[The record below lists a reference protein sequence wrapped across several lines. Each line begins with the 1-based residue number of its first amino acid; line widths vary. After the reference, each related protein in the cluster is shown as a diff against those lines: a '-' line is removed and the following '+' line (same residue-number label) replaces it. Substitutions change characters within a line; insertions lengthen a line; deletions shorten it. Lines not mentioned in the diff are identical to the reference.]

1 MKFVVIE
8 PSNAEQV
15 KSEVLEAVYSRPSFM
30 RFHSP
35 YCGHCKAMQNDFN
48 ALRNHSN
55 LLNKNVNVIDV
66 DVDTLSKI
74 PLSATKQAIG
84 QPIPLMIMSD
94 TSGQA
99 IEEYDGERDTES
111 IAKFIIN
118 SLRKHEGQ
126 SGGRK
131 KNKSTHKK
139 QTRSKKNKSTHK
151 KQTRSKKIKFTVNRR
166 RKHTSKRRNKVIYL

>member
-8 PSNAEQV
+8 PSNAEEV
-15 KSEVLEAVYSRPSFM
+15 TSEVLEAVYSRPSFM

-35 YCGHCKAMQNDFN
+35 YCGHCKAMQNDFV
-48 ALRNHSN
+48 ALKTHSN
-55 LLNKNVNVIDV
+55 LVNKDVNVIDI

-84 QPIPLMIMSD
+84 QPIPMMIMSD

-99 IEEYDGERDTES
+99 TEEYDGERDTES

-118 SLRKHEGQ
+118 SLKKQEGQ
-126 SGGRK
+126 RGGRK

-139 QTRSKKNKSTHK
+139 QTRSKKNKLT
-151 KQTRSKKIKFTVNRR
+151 INRR
-166 RKHTSKRRNKVIYL
+166 RRNTFKRRNTISKSKKQRK